1 MEFWLFWIFI
11 SIGCAIGLIVLGLLW
26 WYFAG
31 GKESEQRY
39 QEQKERK
46 RLIMTKVSRIA
57 DYEYEIEV
65 NGARFKVDL
74 DKLLVILS
82 TPEE

>member
-1 MEFWLFWIFI
+1 
-11 SIGCAIGLIVLGLLW
+11 
-26 WYFAG
+26 
-31 GKESEQRY
+31 
-39 QEQKERK
+39 
-46 RLIMTKVSRIA
+46 MTKVSRIA